1 MVSTKER
8 MLVRAALG
16 DPNVL
21 MQLDVGDVGFRIE
34 RIVVDNDAVKIFLK
48 NGSVFTSRCAEVM
61 GATVHICEKVGV
73 CRKMKF
79 VGGDLTEVS

>member
-1 MVSTKER
+1 MVATKER

-21 MQLDVGDVGFRIE
+21 MQLDVGDLGFRIE
-34 RIVVDNDAVKIFLK
+34 KIAVDNGAVKVFLK
-48 NGSVFTSRCAEVM
+48 NGSVFTARCAELMDV
-61 GATVHICEKVGV
+61 TIHICEKVGV
-73 CRKMKF
+73 CRKLKF